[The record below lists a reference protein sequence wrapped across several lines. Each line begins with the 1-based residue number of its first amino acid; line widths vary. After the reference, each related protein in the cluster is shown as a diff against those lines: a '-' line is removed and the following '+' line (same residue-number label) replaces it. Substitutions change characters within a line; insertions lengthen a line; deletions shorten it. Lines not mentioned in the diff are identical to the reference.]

1 MAFNTSLNTEK
12 PQSVGT
18 AAATLT
24 AFDIHYPAVDI
35 TVETADVRIAFGVG
49 PLTLAATGEAA
60 PTTDYA
66 KLLADSMCTKYNPNR
81 DGRLPWKLLIWDT
94 TATAT
99 VTLQGVIPKAL

>member
-1 MAFNTSLNTEK
+1 MAFNTSLNTEN

-18 AAATLT
+18 AAATHT
-24 AFDIHYPAVDI
+24 VFDIHYPAVDI
-35 TVETADVRIAFGVG
+35 TVETADVRIAYAVG
-49 PLTLAATGEAA
+49 PLAAAITGGVA
-60 PTTDYA
+60 PTTNYA

-81 DGRLPWKLLIWDT
+81 DGALPWKLLIWDT